1 MAFLRVS
8 GKQQLELW
16 DEIKIAFSD
25 QNLQTIAEN
34 EFSPIIDEL
43 SHHKIIKAT
52 TRINN
57 ESKQLIADLRDKL
70 TKEMDHL
77 KSLLQIKTDEVNGM
91 RG

>member
-16 DEIKIAFSD
+16 DEIKVAFSD

-43 SHHKIIKAT
+43 SHQKIIKAT

-70 TKEMDHL
+70 TKELDHF

>member
-34 EFSPIIDEL
+34 EFSSIIDEL
-43 SHHKIIKAT
+43 SHQKIIKAT
-52 TRINN
+52 NRINN

-70 TKEMDHL
+70 TKEMDNL
-77 KSLLQIKTDEVNGM
+77 KAQLQIKTDEVNAF